1 MIICKIN
8 VYITER
14 NYIMS
19 TKYFNFNN
27 EQELFPIN
35 YDDETGKVSVSMGD
49 ETAEFDDIQDF
60 AENYAVA
67 RNVLPENLKNWTL
80 IDDPETDSFSF
91 VLKAGTAGMSNNKDI
106 INYINELV
114 RLDIDPQK
122 IPDLVNDKFGDK
134 AEEPENVDENTPSE
148 LEARVNT
155 DDLADRLTALKQ
167 DVDKQTGH
175 LNALA
180 RAQKT
185 LSHALN
191 FPTHD
196 EDEIQDILQQANDDN
211 YFGCDLSDSV
221 LTLDMMY
228 YALLLKSDDEQPK
241 ETYIDSFDLDT
252 HTTDQIVED
261 KFAEIIDLL
270 AHQIVASRL
279 ISLNSFTK
287 DDYEQA
293 VYDMDLEYDVED
305 LTDIDQI
312 LDHVD
317 ADELYALLLKNK
329 LRNEYVAL
337 LNALK
342 GIVDDQHNAD
352 ARMLF
357 DLAFNYPSYTRDDI
371 EAMSQDALDK
381 LSTRTFV
388 SRLSGRAKT
397 PVVEWT
403 IANSQALQHFDD
415 PIIKQ
420 TVKYIDLNDDDIDL
434 DDTIVYKTC
443 DRFYIIKGYN
453 DSIYNVL
460 TNMFDE

>member
-1 MIICKIN
+1 
-8 VYITER
+8 
-14 NYIMS
+14 MS

-91 VLKAGTAGMSNNKDI
+91 VLKAGTAGMSDNKDI

-122 IPDLVNDKFGDK
+122 IPDLVNDKFGNK
-134 AEEPENVDENTPSE
+134 AEAPENVDEHAHSE
-148 LEARVNT
+148 LESHVDT
-155 DDLADRLTALKQ
+155 DDLDERLNTLKQ
-167 DVDKQTGH
+167 DVDKQIGH
-175 LNALA
+175 FNELVRPQN
-180 RAQKT
+180 T

-191 FPTHD
+191 FPAHD
-196 EDEIQDILQQANDDN
+196 ENEIKDILQQANDDD
-211 YFGCDLSDSV
+211 YFGDDLSDAV

-228 YALLLKSDDEQPK
+228 YVLLLKSDNEQPK
-241 ETYIDSFDLDT
+241 ETYINSFDLDT
-252 HTTDQIVED
+252 HTIDQPVED

-270 AHQIVASRL
+270 AHQIVDSQL
-279 ISLNSFTK
+279 ISLDSFTK
-287 DDYEQA
+287 DDYEQ
-293 VYDMDLEYDVED
+293 VVDDMDLEYDIED
-305 LTDIDQI
+305 PTDIDQI
-312 LDHVD
+312 LDYVD
-317 ADELYALLLKNK
+317 ADDLYESLLKNK
-329 LRNEYVAL
+329 LRAEYVAL

-342 GIVDDQHNAD
+342 GIVDDKHNAT

-357 DLAFNYPSYTRDDI
+357 DLAFNYPGYKRDDV

-388 SRLSGRAKT
+388 SRLSGRTKT

-403 IANSQALQHFDD
+403 IANSQDLQSFDD

-420 TVKYIDLNDDDIDL
+420 SVKYIELNDDDIDL
-434 DDTIVYKTC
+434 DDTIVYKTH

-453 DSIYNVL
+453 NSIYNVL

>member
-1 MIICKIN
+1 
-8 VYITER
+8 
-14 NYIMS
+14 MS

-91 VLKAGTAGMSNNKDI
+91 VLKAGTAGMSDNKDI

-134 AEEPENVDENTPSE
+134 AEAPENVDEHAHSE
-148 LEARVNT
+148 LESHVDT
-155 DDLADRLTALKQ
+155 DDLDERLNTLKQ
-167 DVDKQTGH
+167 DVDKQIGH
-175 LNALA
+175 FNELVRPQN
-180 RAQKT
+180 T

-191 FPTHD
+191 FPAHD
-196 EDEIQDILQQANDDN
+196 ENEIKDILQQANDDD
-211 YFGCDLSDSV
+211 YFGDDLSDAV

-228 YALLLKSDDEQPK
+228 YVLLLKSDNEQPK
-241 ETYIDSFDLDT
+241 ETYINSFDLDT
-252 HTTDQIVED
+252 HTIDQPVED

-270 AHQIVASRL
+270 AHQIVDSQL
-279 ISLNSFTK
+279 ISLDSFTK
-287 DDYEQA
+287 DDYEQ
-293 VYDMDLEYDVED
+293 VVDDMDLEYDIED
-305 LTDIDQI
+305 PTDIDQI
-312 LDHVD
+312 LDYVD
-317 ADELYALLLKNK
+317 ADDLYESLLKNK
-329 LRNEYVAL
+329 LRAEYVAL

-342 GIVDDQHNAD
+342 GIVDDKHNAT

-357 DLAFNYPSYTRDDI
+357 DLAFNYPSYTRDDV
-371 EAMSQDALDK
+371 EAISQDALDK

-388 SRLSGRAKT
+388 SRLSGRTKT

-403 IANSQALQHFDD
+403 IANSQDLQRFDD

-420 TVKYIDLNDDDIDL
+420 SVKYIELNDDDIDL
-434 DDTIVYKTC
+434 DDTIVYKTH
-443 DRFYIIKGYN
+443 DRFYIVKGYN
-453 DSIYNVL
+453 NSIYNVL

>member
-1 MIICKIN
+1 
-8 VYITER
+8 
-14 NYIMS
+14 MS

-27 EQELFPIN
+27 EQELFPID

-80 IDDPETDSFSF
+80 INDPDTDSFSF
-91 VLKAGTAGMSNNKDI
+91 VLKAGTAGMSDNKDI

-134 AEEPENVDENTPSE
+134 QDEPENVDEHKDDE
-148 LEARVNT
+148 LEARINT
-155 DDLADRLTALKQ
+155 DDLDDRLTALKH
-167 DVDKQTGH
+167 DVDKQTRH
-175 LNALA
+175 LTALA
-180 RAQKT
+180 RTQKP
-185 LSHALN
+185 LAHALN
-191 FPTHD
+191 FPEH
-196 EDEIQDILQQANDDN
+196 EIDEIEDILQRANDDN
-211 YFGCDLSDSV
+211 YFGNELSDSV

-241 ETYIDSFDLDT
+241 ETYIDSFDFDT

-261 KFAEIIDLL
+261 KFAEIIDIL
-270 AHQIVASRL
+270 AHQIVDSQL
-279 ISLNSFTK
+279 ISLDSFTK

-293 VYDMDLEYDVED
+293 VDDMDLEYDVD
-305 LTDIDQI
+305 DPTDIDQI
-312 LDHVD
+312 LDYVD
-317 ADELYALLLKNK
+317 DDELYELLLKNK
-329 LRNEYVAL
+329 LTNEYVEL
-337 LNALK
+337 LNSLK
-342 GIVDDQHNAD
+342 GLVDDQHDAD

-357 DLAFNYPSYTRDDI
+357 DLAFNYPSYTRADI
-371 EAMSQDALDK
+371 EAMSQDTLDK

-388 SRLSGRAKT
+388 SRLSGRPKT

-403 IANSQALQHFDD
+403 IANSQDLQYVGD
-415 PIIKQ
+415 PIIQK
-420 TVKYIDLNDDDIDL
+420 TVKYIDLNTTDIDL
-434 DDTIVYKTC
+434 DDSIVYKTR

-453 DSIYNVL
+453 DSIYHVL
-460 TNMFDE
+460 TNMFDD

>member
-1 MIICKIN
+1 
-8 VYITER
+8 
-14 NYIMS
+14 MS

-27 EQELFPIN
+27 EQELFPID

-49 ETAEFDDIQDF
+49 ETAEFDDVQDF

-80 IDDPETDSFSF
+80 INDPDTDSFSF
-91 VLKAGTAGMSNNKDI
+91 VLKAGTAGMSDNKDI

-134 AEEPENVDENTPSE
+134 QDEPENVDEHKSDE
-148 LEARVNT
+148 LEARINT
-155 DDLADRLTALKQ
+155 DDLADRLTALKH

-175 LNALA
+175 LTALA
-180 RAQKT
+180 RTQKT
-185 LSHALN
+185 LAQALN
-191 FPTHD
+191 FPEH
-196 EDEIQDILQQANDDN
+196 EIDEIEDILQQANNDN
-211 YFGCDLSDSV
+211 YFGNELSDSV

-241 ETYIDSFDLDT
+241 ETYVDSFDFDT

-270 AHQIVASRL
+270 AHQIVDSQL
-279 ISLNSFTK
+279 ISLDSFTK

-293 VYDMDLEYDVED
+293 VDDMDLEYDVD
-305 LTDIDQI
+305 DPTDINQI
-312 LDHVD
+312 LDYVD
-317 ADELYALLLKNK
+317 DDELYELLLKNK
-329 LRNEYVAL
+329 LTNEYVEL
-337 LNALK
+337 LNSLK
-342 GIVDDQHNAD
+342 GLVDDQHDAD

-357 DLAFNYPSYTRDDI
+357 DLAFNYPSYTRADI
-371 EAMSQDALDK
+371 EAMSQDTLDK

-388 SRLSGRAKT
+388 SRLSGRPKT

-403 IANSQALQHFDD
+403 ITNSQNLQHIGD
-415 PIIKQ
+415 PIIQK
-420 TVKYIDLNDDDIDL
+420 TVKYIDLNTTDIDL
-434 DDTIVYKTC
+434 DDSIVYKTR

-453 DSIYNVL
+453 DSIYHVL
-460 TNMFDE
+460 TNMFDD

>member
-1 MIICKIN
+1 
-8 VYITER
+8 
-14 NYIMS
+14 MS

-80 IDDPETDSFSF
+80 IDDPDTDSFSF
-91 VLKAGTAGMSNNKDI
+91 VLKAGTAGMSDNKDI

-134 AEEPENVDENTPSE
+134 AEAPENVDEHAHGK
-148 LEARVNT
+148 LESHVATN
-155 DDLADRLTALKQ
+155 DLDERLSTLKQ
-167 DVDKQTGH
+167 DVDKQTEH
-175 LNALA
+175 LNESV
-180 RAQKT
+180 RSQNT
-185 LSHALN
+185 LSQALN

-196 EDEIQDILQQANDDN
+196 ENEIRDILQQANDDD
-211 YFGCDLSDSV
+211 YFGDDLSDAV

-228 YALLLKSDDEQPK
+228 YVLLLKSDNEQPK
-241 ETYIDSFDLDT
+241 EAYINSFDRDT
-252 HTTDQIVED
+252 HTSDQIVED

-270 AHQIVASRL
+270 AHQIVDSQL
-279 ISLNSFTK
+279 ISLDSFTK
-287 DDYEQA
+287 DDYEQ
-293 VYDMDLEYDVED
+293 VVEDMDLEYDIED
-305 LTDIDQI
+305 PTDIDQI
-312 LDHVD
+312 LDYVD
-317 ADELYALLLKNK
+317 ADDLYESLLKNK
-329 LRNEYVAL
+329 LRAEYVAL

-342 GIVDDQHNAD
+342 DIVDDKHNAT

-357 DLAFNYPSYTRDDI
+357 DLAFNYPSYTRDDV

-381 LSTRTFV
+381 LSTHTFV

-397 PVVEWT
+397 PIIEWT
-403 IANSQALQHFDD
+403 IANSQDLQHFDD

-420 TVKYIDLNDDDIDL
+420 TVKYIDLDDADIDL
-434 DDTIVYKTC
+434 DDTIVYKTH
-443 DRFYIIKGYN
+443 DRFYLIKGYDN
-453 DSIYNVL
+453 SIYSIL
-460 TNMFDE
+460 TNMFED